1 MKWLVFDENNLRTIP
16 PNDRL
21 SQCENILK
29 NESNQSKRW
38 DAVWLVGEAAREA
51 GSGPIFEKASDL
63 LAWVLENDVDGVVK
77 HEVCFQISESNMR
90 EKIPHLAKAGLYNE
104 SALARHEAIESLAA
118 MEGFEV
124 EDEIV
129 KALQDQVDYVRD
141 TASFGIKYLDRLK
154 HLNNEY
160 YTDEYNQ
167 LSLFPEK
174 RLRKYHEIL
183 KNESDE
189 SIRWDMVWLAG
200 EIAENV
206 GTKHPIFAKVE
217 ELCDW
222 VLKNDQNS
230 FVKHEAC
237 FQMAARNMRRKIPD
251 LEECILNNETDL
263 VRHEAIESLG
273 LLSSFDSKKLISKFL
288 TSSNIDIKQTAE
300 FVLKRF
306 EIMQSKNQNTY

>member
-1 MKWLVFDENNLRTIP
+1 MRWLVFDENNLRSIP

-21 SQCENILK
+21 VQCENILK

-38 DAVWLVGEAAREA
+38 DIVWLVGESAREA
-51 GSGPIFEKASDL
+51 GSGTIFEKASDL
-63 LAWVLENDVDGVVK
+63 LAWVLENDEDGVVK

-90 EKIPHLAKAGLYNE
+90 KKIPDLARAGLCNE

-124 EDEIV
+124 EGEIA
-129 KALQDQVDYVRD
+129 KALQDQVDFVRD
-141 TASFGIKYLDRLK
+141 TASFGIKYLERLK
-154 HLNNEY
+154 HLNTEY

-167 LSLFPEK
+167 LKLFPKK
-174 RLRKYHEIL
+174 RLREYHEIL

-206 GTKHPIFAKVE
+206 GTKNPVFAEVE

-237 FQMAARNMRRKIPD
+237 FQIAARNMRRKIPA

-306 EIMQSKNQNTY
+306 ERLTDTMNNYK